1 MPHRQAPDSSETKL
15 LSYYRLVK
23 VVRKRYHRVVPDSP
37 KISGRIVAELV
48 AQLGRIPYGDGF
60 TEGLTQAQWTALRYF
75 ARANRFSRTVS
86 AFAEF
91 HATTRGTASQT
102 VKGLV
107 KNGYLTR
114 TRSEQD
120 RRSISFELTEASR
133 ALLAADPF
141 ERLVAAAGELSN
153 TSRRATGRGL
163 DRMLRVLAEEQGKNV
178 FGTCPNCKYL
188 RTGVCC
194 QSNLPEY
201 QCDFVSEP
209 LAEAEIDQLC
219 VNFSHAR

>member
-1 MPHRQAPDSSETKL
+1 MSE
-15 LSYYRLVK
+15 RA
-23 VVRKRYHRVVPDSP
+23 
-37 KISGRIVAELV
+37 VAEFV
-48 AQLGRIPYGDGF
+48 AQLSRIAYGDGF
-60 TEGLTQAQWTALRYF
+60 TEGLTPAQWTALRFF

-102 VKGLV
+102 VKSLV

-114 TRSEQD
+114 RRSERD
-120 RRSISFELTEASR
+120 GRSVSFELTEASH
-133 ALLAADPF
+133 ALLSRDPF
-141 ERLVAAAGELSN
+141 ERLVAAAAELSN
-153 TSRRATGRGL
+153 TSRRTTCRAL
-163 DRMLRVLAEEQGKNV
+163 DRMLRALAEEQGRNV
-178 FGTCPNCKYL
+178 FGMCRNCKYL

-201 QCDFVSEP
+201 QCEFVREP
-209 LAEAEIDQLC
+209 LTEAEIDQLC

>member
-1 MPHRQAPDSSETKL
+1 MNERA
-15 LSYYRLVK
+15 
-23 VVRKRYHRVVPDSP
+23 
-37 KISGRIVAELV
+37 VAELV
-48 AQLGRIPYGDGF
+48 AQLSRIAYGDGF
-60 TEGLTQAQWTALRYF
+60 TEGLTPAQWTALRYF

-102 VKGLV
+102 VKCLV

-114 TRSEQD
+114 RRSEKD
-120 RRSISFELTEASR
+120 RRSVSFELTEISR
-133 ALLAADPF
+133 ALLARDSF
-141 ERLVAAAGELSN
+141 ERLVAAAAELSN
-153 TSRRATGRGL
+153 TSRQATCRGL
-163 DRMLRVLAEEQGKNV
+163 DRMLRVLAGEQGRKV
-178 FGTCPNCKYL
+178 FGVCLNCEYL
-188 RTGVCC
+188 RSGVCC

-201 QCDFVSEP
+201 HCDFVKEP